1 MTQEPIDSGTGR
13 QLRKGQDMHPE
24 ELEQQNK
31 ELPTAQDALTISR
44 KQYFELNDLVKK
56 RTEQLEEIN
65 TALNVVLKKRE
76 QDARKMEQQISAN
89 FQTIVHPFLDRL
101 RNTPLSSD
109 QHQLL
114 DLIDTN
120 LKKILSPF
128 SKKLSDSLISLTP
141 NEIRIASMIRQG
153 LTNKE
158 IAQILN
164 SSVRTIDTHRA
175 NIRKKLGLKNK
186 KINLKS
192 YLSHL

>member
-1 MTQEPIDSGTGR
+1 LNQEPIDSGTGR
-13 QLRKGQDMHPE
+13 QLRQERDMHPE

-31 ELPTAQDALTISR
+31 ELPTAQETLTISR

-76 QDARKMEQQISAN
+76 QDARKMERQISAN

-101 RNTPLSSD
+101 RNTPLNSD

-128 SKKLSDSLISLTP
+128 SKKLSDPLIRLTP

-158 IAQILN
+158 IARILN

-175 NIRKKLGLKNK
+175 NMRKKLGLKNK

>member
-1 MTQEPIDSGTGR
+1 MTRKQINSGTSK
-13 QLRKGQDMHPE
+13 QLHQKLDMHQV
-24 ELEQQNK
+24 EQEIQNK
-31 ELPTAQDALTISR
+31 KLPTAQEKLTISR
-44 KQYFELNDLVKK
+44 KRYFELNELVRK

-76 QDARKMEQQISAN
+76 QDARNMEEKISAN
-89 FQTIVHPFLDRL
+89 YQTIVYPFLDRL
-101 RNTPLSSD
+101 RNTPLDSG

-114 DLIDTN
+114 NLIDTN
-120 LKKILSPF
+120 LRNILSPF
-128 SKKLSDSLISLTP
+128 STKLSDPLIRLTP
-141 NEIRIASMIRQG
+141 SEIQIASMIRQG

-164 SSVRTIDTHRA
+164 SSARTIDTHRA
-175 NIRKKLGLKNK
+175 NMRKKLGLKNK